1 MSSKEIKEIHIN
13 TWNEFRTHVD
23 GKHYRKWIYRGQS
36 DSSWQL
42 ESSLYRSINDTK
54 VTRNLGGKP
63 SKSMNERRHEEIMLE
78 RFKSCAH
85 LYLSHLPKNHD
96 DLSWL
101 SLMQHHGAPTRLL
114 DFSFSPYI
122 ALYFALESGSSDA
135 AIYCLNHNSLKLIDD
150 QHFGEGRKEVY
161 SQLMHGEE
169 NLDEVF
175 LFAFEPEFSNQRLI
189 AQQGLFVATNYVTF
203 SHEDALTEYEMGDR
217 DAYKL
222 IISDKLRYEGLRMLH
237 QMNITS
243 GTIYPGLDG
252 FCKSLHKLPVFDSR
266 HQVRVGNET

>member
-1 MSSKEIKEIHIN
+1 MSSPKIKEIN
-13 TWNEFRTHVD
+13 VDTWDEFKSHVE

-36 DSSWQL
+36 DSSWSL
-42 ESSLYRSINDTK
+42 ESSLYRSINDAK
-54 VTRNLGGKP
+54 ATRRLGGKA

-122 ALYFALESGSSDA
+122 ALYFALESGSEDA
-135 AIYCLNHNSLKLIDD
+135 AIYCLNHHSLKVIDD
-150 QHFGEGRKEVY
+150 QHFGESRKDIY

-169 NLDEVF
+169 NSSEIC

-189 AQQGLFVATNYVTF
+189 AQQGLFVATNYVTY
-203 SHEDALTEYEMGDR
+203 SHEEALREYNMGDR

-222 IISDKLRYEGLRMLH
+222 IIGSQLRYEGLRMLH

-266 HQVRVGNET
+266 HQRRVGDET